1 MSEHDQHLQD
11 RLVAVL
17 GRQPTAD
24 EKAAA
29 YVGKKHGATHGEV
42 GLWVPRV
49 KVIKYSPRQ
58 VELLTQRLG
67 YEPEGHHYRA
77 MEAAGQI
84 EPDEVHEEVGNLLVT
99 TGVTRIMNLL
109 TAGGGV
115 AATNAQTF
123 AGVGDSSTTAAVG
136 QTTLQAVT
144 NKWYQQADSTY
155 PSVSAGVL
163 SLNCTLTASN
173 GNFAWN
179 EWVIGLATGTLTA
192 GSSIPGTSPNL
203 LNRAVPASSMGT
215 KASGAAWTL
224 QSTITIA

>member
-77 MEAAGQI
+77 MEAAGQV

-109 TAGGGV
+109 NAGGGA

-123 AGVGDSSTTAAVG
+123 AGVGDSSTTPALAD
-136 QTTLQAVT
+136 THLNASSNKYYQAVD
-144 NKWYQQADSTY
+144 ATY
-155 PSVSAGVL
+155 PSVALGVL
-163 SLNCTLTASN
+163 SANCTLTSLN

-179 EWVIGLATGTLTA
+179 EWCLGIATGTLTA
-192 GSSIPGTSPNL
+192 GTSPPGTSPNL
-203 LNRAVPASSMGT
+203 INHAVATMGT

-224 QSTITIA
+224 QTTITIA